1 MRTLSTDPITPP
13 ANLTPKKILVTWLPL
28 VASWLLMSFELPTI
42 NAIVARLPNAK
53 VNLAAYGGVVFP
65 IAMIIE
71 APIIMLLAAST
82 ALSRDWRSYQRLK
95 RITLFMGG
103 TLSALH
109 LLVAVTPIFDFIVNV
124 ILQVPEEV
132 VEPARAGLI
141 FLTPW
146 TMAIAYRRF
155 QQGTM
160 IRFGNSRLVG
170 EITAVRLVTD
180 VTALTIGFSI
190 GTIPGT
196 ILAGITQALGV
207 SAEATYA
214 GLRSRKI
221 HHLIKAAPPVKT
233 PLTLRRFIAFYGPLA
248 LTSTLWLLWLPLV
261 SATVSR
267 MPDPLTSLAVWS
279 VVSGLI
285 SIIRNPGVAYNEAV
299 VALLEE
305 PCSFPALRKFART
318 AALVIFGL
326 VVIFVFTPLSTF
338 WFRTVANLPVELA
351 ATARLTLG
359 IAILISPMSVLIHFF
374 QGIIV
379 HQEKTRPVAEATAAF
394 LLTLAV
400 VLIIG
405 VITKAFTGA
414 YVAAAGYTLAHFM
427 QGTWL
432 MFRSHKQRKFLAHC
446 ERNEPVL

>member
-1 MRTLSTDPITPP
+1 MRTLSTDPNPPP
-13 ANLTPKKILVTWLPL
+13 ANLTTRKILATWLPL
-28 VASWLLMSFELPTI
+28 AASWLLMSFELPTI

-65 IAMIIE
+65 IALIIE

-82 ALSRDWRSYQRLK
+82 TLSRDWRSYQRLK
-95 RITLFMGG
+95 KITLFMGG

-124 ILQVPEEV
+124 VLQVPEEV

-146 TMAIAYRRF
+146 TMSIAYRRF

-180 VTALTIGFSI
+180 VTVLTIGFLM

-207 SAEATYA
+207 TAEATYA

-233 PLTLRRFIAFYGPLA
+233 PLTLRRFITFYGPLA

-261 SATVSR
+261 SGTVSR

-326 VVIFVFTPLSTF
+326 VVTFVFTPLSTW
-338 WFRTVANLPVELA
+338 WFGIVANLPVELA

-359 IAILISPMSVLIHFF
+359 IAILISPMSVYIHFF

-379 HQEKTRPVAEATAAF
+379 QQEKTRPVAEATMAF

-400 VLIIG
+400 VLITG

-432 MFRSHKQRKFLAHC
+432 MFRSHKQRKFLAIC
-446 ERNEPVL
+446 E